1 MKPYGQKRN
10 FVELE
15 EANKYRRNKN
25 KKGRSKKITK
35 HWKKRERKLIDGN
48 E

>member
-10 FVELE
+10 WVEVE
-15 EANKYRRNKN
+15 EANKYRRCIN

-35 HWKKRERKLIDGN
+35 HWKKRERNIDNGN